1 MALLILGG
9 KDAFSMMAALRWD
22 TVNNLATYKE
32 GIVPCASRA
41 VILAL
46 SLSLDAI
53 AEDTHNHLIRMRL
66 RSKSFFA
73 VYILLISP

>member
-9 KDAFSMMAALRWD
+9 EGAFSIIAALRQD
-22 TVNNLATYKE
+22 TVNDLATHGE
-32 GIVPCASRA
+32 DIVPCASRA
-41 VILAL
+41 VTLAL

-53 AEDTHNHLIRMRL
+53 AADTYSHLIRMRL

-73 VYILLISP
+73 AYILLISP